1 MRVLIFMASIRRTLS
16 PVPRPGTSMNGEACS
31 VGSPLSRSSLS
42 PQNYPQSTGLHY
54 SLFNTLET
62 QAAILGIYSPR
73 SSRPIDKSKPK
84 VQVWR
89 RAMFHFFMCFFVGF
103 LAGLVPFAS
112 TNLSMN
118 VMSKYQAFQFDRIS
132 TDGKSQPQNSS
143 SSTISSPPESEDM
156 KSNQILSEMLRYNN
170 VSYDNLDNRLI
181 AQELEPRNLLII
193 VTPTSTHPL
202 QYYYLSRLAQTLKL
216 VRPPLLWIVVEMY
229 SQSDETA
236 EVLRSTGIM
245 FRHIACS
252 KNLTD
257 MRDGRVHQRNLALS
271 HIETHRLDGIVYF
284 ADENNF
290 YLVDLFE
297 KMREIRRFGTWPV
310 ATLIGGTSRSI
321 LEGPI
326 CNGSLVIGWHI
337 YESSMRLRRFHAELS
352 GFAFN
357 STILWDPERWHRR
370 TVEPARQLDTI
381 RDGLQ
386 ASDFIEQ
393 IVEDESQ
400 MEGLLEDCS
409 RIMVWSVNFK
419 PSSAVY
425 PHKWFMTNNLD
436 VTASLT

>member
-1 MRVLIFMASIRRTLS
+1 MASIRRTLS

-42 PQNYPQSTGLHY
+42 PQNHPQSTGLHY

-73 SSRPIDKSKPK
+73 SSRPLDKSKPK
-84 VQVWR
+84 VQIWR
-89 RAMFHFFMCFFVGF
+89 RSMFHFFMCFFVGF

-118 VMSKYQAFQFDRIS
+118 VMSKYQAFQFDRLS
-132 TDGKSQPQNSS
+132 TDEKSQPQNNF
-143 SSTISSPPESEDM
+143 SSTIFIPLESEDM
-156 KSNQILSEMLRYNN
+156 KSSQILPEVPMYNN
-170 VSYDNLDNRLI
+170 VSYDNLDNHLI
-181 AQELEPRNLLII
+181 AQELEPRKLLII
-193 VTPTSTHPL
+193 VTPTSAHPL
-202 QYYYLSRLAQTLKL
+202 QAYYLSRLAHTLKL

-236 EVLRSTGIM
+236 DVLRSTGIM
-245 FRHIACS
+245 FRHIACT

-257 MRDGRVHQRNLALS
+257 TRDGRVHQRNLALS

-310 ATLIGGTSRSI
+310 AKLLGGTSRSI
-321 LEGPI
+321 LEGPV
-326 CNGSLVIGWHI
+326 CNGNLVIGWHI

-357 STILWDPERWHRR
+357 STILWDPERWQRR
-370 TVEPARQLDTI
+370 TSEPVRQLDSI
-381 RDGLQ
+381 KDGLQ

-400 MEGLLEDCS
+400 MEGFLEDCS
-409 RIMVWSVNFK
+409 RIMVWNVNFK

-425 PHKWFMTNNLD
+425 PHKWFVTNYLD
-436 VTASLT
+436 ATASLT

>member
-1 MRVLIFMASIRRTLS
+1 MASIRRTLS

-54 SLFNTLET
+54 SLFNTFET

-103 LAGLVPFAS
+103 FAGLVPFAS

-132 TDGKSQPQNSS
+132 TDGKSQPQNGS
-143 SSTISSPPESEDM
+143 SSTVSSPSQSEDM
-156 KSNQILSEMLRYNN
+156 KSNQILSEVLRYNN

-181 AQELEPRNLLII
+181 AQELEPRKLLII
-193 VTPTSTHPL
+193 VTPTSAHPL
-202 QYYYLSRLAQTLKL
+202 QYYYLNRLAQTLKL

-252 KNLTD
+252 KNLTN

-271 HIETHRLDGIVYF
+271 HIETHRLDGIVFF

-409 RIMVWSVNFK
+409 RIMMSLLHLHEIQDLEGRK
-419 PSSAVY
+419 SY
-425 PHKWFMTNNLD
+425 I
-436 VTASLT
+436 VTAP

>member
-252 KNLTD
+252 KNFTD

-297 KMREIRRFGTWPV
+297 KMREIRYFCYN
-310 ATLIGGTSRSI
+310 I
-321 LEGPI
+321 
-326 CNGSLVIGWHI
+326 
-337 YESSMRLRRFHAELS
+337 
-352 GFAFN
+352 
-357 STILWDPERWHRR
+357 
-370 TVEPARQLDTI
+370 
-381 RDGLQ
+381 
-386 ASDFIEQ
+386 
-393 IVEDESQ
+393 
-400 MEGLLEDCS
+400 
-409 RIMVWSVNFK
+409 
-419 PSSAVY
+419 
-425 PHKWFMTNNLD
+425 
-436 VTASLT
+436 